1 MLDSATRVFIDGGS
15 VGVGLYKQKSNEA
28 NVNIIRDDVA
38 AGFID
43 GRCGEARAMT
53 RGRGVP
59 VIWANKSHNQ
69 AENKCGRAH
78 PALDANFGGKGLE
91 ETC

>member
-1 MLDSATRVFIDGGS
+1 
-15 VGVGLYKQKSNEA
+15 
-28 NVNIIRDDVA
+28 
-38 AGFID
+38 
-43 GRCGEARAMT
+43 MT